1 MASSRNIRAFSDAFW
16 MGEWDKGK
24 SIHSEGGADL
34 NLPDSETGFSWL
46 HVACRMGNV
55 DIARWLVGQGADV
68 DAEVVSGATDD
79 DDDYDDLGATP
90 LMLVVDSVGGSQR
103 ELMELLLDA
112 GSDINHIDAL
122 GQNIVHRALEAP
134 DLLAFALERGAD
146 PNVTAA
152 DGETPLAR
160 ALLLGDDALADALR
174 AAGALDIDTTDIDF
188 QRSVFEGNRTRV
200 SELLAAG
207 ANVNYQRDGTA
218 LGTAVY
224 REDIDLLRLLVE
236 AGADVNLA
244 ETNDADGDFNPL
256 LKAAYSGQKDIVAFL
271 LESDADVSVSN
282 HGLSPLDYA
291 KMGKREG
298 RFPERPWDDVIALLR
313 SAARNSARTLRGKA
327 VTASEQPVIDGIN
340 GLLSNAPEWSRFHGA
355 GVDILES
362 DAIVDAGG
370 LGEHWPALQ
379 RAAREQ
385 GYSLLALAWSLREA
399 EPRLGDLEH
408 ELSELAGTTADA
420 VFDAWQ
426 AERLTMSPEPAG
438 EVDEYDWAQREKVY
452 ASLDSI
458 PKGVPGRTETFDNGV
473 FLVLTRDVA
482 TIPVAYRFGGW
493 NSAPLPQQMGL
504 VAQHWLDAY
513 AAELVAIDNATMTF
527 HLPRPIDDVDK
538 LKRAARE
545 IGLFCDE
552 SESAHDDIRLAAGR
566 RWSFW
571 WD

>member
-1 MASSRNIRAFSDAFW
+1 MASSKNNRAFSDAFW
-16 MGEWDKGK
+16 MGEWDKVK
-24 SIHSEGGADL
+24 SIHSQGDVDL
-34 NLPDSETGFSWL
+34 DLPDSETGFSWL

-55 DIARWLVGQGADV
+55 DIARWLVGEGVNV
-68 DAEVVSGATDD
+68 DAEVVPGATDD
-79 DDDYDDLGATP
+79 EGDIDDLGATP

-103 ELMELLLDA
+103 ELMELLLGA
-112 GSDINHIDAL
+112 GADINHIDAL

-134 DLLAFALERGAD
+134 ELLALALQRGAD
-146 PNVTAA
+146 PNVTAN
-152 DGETPLAR
+152 DGEAPVAR
-160 ALLLGDDALADALR
+160 ALVLGDAALADTLR
-174 AAGALDIDTTDIDF
+174 AAGADDVDTADIDF
-188 QRSVFEGNRTRV
+188 RKAVFEGDRRRV
-200 SELLAAG
+200 RELLDAG

-218 LGTAVY
+218 LNAAVY
-224 REDIDLLRLLVE
+224 RDDLEMLRLLVD
-236 AGADVNLA
+236 AGADINLA
-244 ETNDADGDFNPL
+244 ETDDADGDFNPL
-256 LKAAYSGQKDIVAFL
+256 LKAAYRGQRDIVKFL
-271 LESDADVSVSN
+271 LDRGADLNVLN

-298 RFPERPWDDVIALLR
+298 RSPERPWDDVIALLR

-327 VTASEQPVIDGIN
+327 VAASEQAVIDSIN
-340 GLLSNAPEWSRFHGA
+340 SLLSNAPEWSRFHGA

-362 DAIVDAGG
+362 DAIMDAGG

-399 EPRLGDLEH
+399 EPRLGDLEN

-420 VFDAWQ
+420 VFDAWR
-426 AERLTMSPEPAG
+426 AERLTISPEPVG

-452 ASLDSI
+452 AALDSI
-458 PKGVPGRTETFDNGV
+458 PKGVPERTEAFNNGV
-473 FLVLTRDVA
+473 FLVLARDVT

-493 NSAPLPQQMGL
+493 NSAPLPHQMGL

-513 AAELVAIDNATMTF
+513 AAELVAIDSATMTF
-527 HLPRPIDDVDK
+527 HLPRPIDDVDQ

-552 SESAHDDIRLAAGR
+552 SESAHDDIREAASC